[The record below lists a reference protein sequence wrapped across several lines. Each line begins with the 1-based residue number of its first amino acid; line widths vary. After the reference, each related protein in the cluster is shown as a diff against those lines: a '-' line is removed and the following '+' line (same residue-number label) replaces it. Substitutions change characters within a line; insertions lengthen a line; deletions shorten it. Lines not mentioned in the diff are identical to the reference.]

1 MVFDSLKRFCRARVL
16 TYFQTND
23 SKKFRDL
30 SDKFLEM
37 VNKLES
43 LEIAHGDLHPK
54 NIIVDNVQLK
64 LVDYD
69 CIFVK
74 DFKDQNQPELG
85 DPDCQHPNRVNF
97 DYDQKIDRFSALV
110 IYLALLAI
118 SEDIQLKK
126 VRGNEFIFKKTDFL
140 KPKESKIFKKLDSM
154 SSKIKLLSSKL
165 EEYCNKNK
173 PNIDSLE
180 KILEG

>member
-1 MVFDSLKRFCRARVL
+1 MEGKTLETFIDK
-16 TYFQTND
+16 TNN

-54 NIIVDNVQLK
+54 NIIVDNGQLK

-69 CIFVK
+69 CIFIK
-74 DFKDQNQPELG
+74 DFKGQQAPEIG
-85 DPDCQHPNRVNF
+85 DADCQHPNRVNF
-97 DYDQKIDRFSALV
+97 DYNQKLDRFSALV
-110 IYLALLAI
+110 IYLALVAI
-118 SEDIQLKK
+118 SEDIQLKE
-126 VRGNEFIFKKTDFL
+126 VRGKEFIFKKTDFL
-140 KPKESKIFKKLDSM
+140 KPKESKTFKKLDNM
-154 SSKIKLLSSKL
+154 NSKIKLLSSKL
-165 EEYCNKNK
+165 QEYCNTNK